1 MKERLKHWRS
11 RVARI
16 PLRVTVP
23 LAVAALSGAAAYWL
37 GLAYLEQSE
46 RQLAQR
52 YEAKHAVRTV
62 LVASAPLAA
71 GARLD
76 AANLAR
82 RQVPAR
88 YVPRSAFAPEAMP
101 SLRGRVLSHPLEAGE
116 AVTPAVL
123 AAVGAAALS
132 QQLSAGERALTIAVD
147 DTNSHAGLV
156 RPGDLV
162 DLLWVTDTGAAAGTD
177 AEAALAAQPL
187 LQAVRV
193 LATGKTLRSMP
204 IGGATGEVDAS
215 TAWREFTTL
224 TLLATPSDAARIA
237 IAERAGELLVTLRAA
252 DDPSSALPDRLTLA
266 GMLGI
271 GAVAPARERRDVH
284 QIAGWVGGRG
294 GATAAHRWTVGASS
308 SDAVR

>member
-1 MKERLKHWRS
+1 MKESLKRWRS

-23 LAVAALSGAAAYWL
+23 LAVAALSGVAAYWL

-46 RQLAQR
+46 AQLAQR
-52 YEAKHAVRTV
+52 YAAQHAVRTV
-62 LVASAPLAA
+62 LVAAAPLAA

-88 YVPRSAFAPEAMP
+88 YVPRSAFAPEAMA
-101 SLRGRVLSHPLEAGE
+101 SLRGRVLTHPLEAGE

-123 AAVGAAALS
+123 AFAGAPALA
-132 QQLSAGERALTIAVD
+132 QQLGAGERALTIAVD

-156 RPGDLV
+156 RPGDLI
-162 DLLWVTDTGAAAGTD
+162 DLLWVTDTGAAAGVD
-177 AEAALAAQPL
+177 ADAALAARPL

-193 LATGKTLRSMP
+193 LATGKTLRSML
-204 IGGATGEVDAS
+204 IGGATGEADAS
-215 TAWREFTTL
+215 TAVREFTTL

-252 DDPSSALPDRLTLA
+252 DDQSAALPDRLTLA
-266 GMLGI
+266 GLLGSSAI
-271 GAVAPARERRDVH
+271 APARAPRNVH

-294 GATAAHRWTVGASS
+294 GASASHRWTVGASS
-308 SDAVR
+308 SDAGP